1 MKNWKLKGNET
12 NHHSNR
18 SRAVGLIRAVCYRL
32 THIRTMKAHDPTA
45 IRLAANALLY
55 DAAYG
60 GNIDDA
66 KQAIADGADVN
77 VKNK

>member
-1 MKNWKLKGNET
+1 
-12 NHHSNR
+12 
-18 SRAVGLIRAVCYRL
+18 
-32 THIRTMKAHDPTA
+32 MKAHDPTA
-45 IRLAANALLY
+45 IRLDANALLY

-77 VKNK
+77 VKNKYGLTALHRAACEGHRDIVELLIANGEDVNVKNDDG